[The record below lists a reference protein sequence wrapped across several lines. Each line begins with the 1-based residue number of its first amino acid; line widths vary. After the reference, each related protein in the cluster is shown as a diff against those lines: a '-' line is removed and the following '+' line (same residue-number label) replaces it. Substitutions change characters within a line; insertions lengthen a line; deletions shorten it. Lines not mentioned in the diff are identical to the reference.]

1 MGPIL
6 GPGAIAWGPGP
17 HFSGGTAQ
25 IGPQGAPS
33 CRRVMKG
40 AASLP
45 AFLRRLSRPR
55 RPAALGGKKLGAKF
69 APCPVG
75 MPVGLL
81 PGPLLAVT
89 KERSTSACCSGKD
102 VFFLANSACCVVLL
116 SFAAE
121 RACGA
126 GEAAALD
133 LLKHSATDENK
144 PATRIAQEARDA
156 REAREAREAR
166 AARAAREARAARA
179 RARDR
184 AAQPRR
190 AAAKEGQCLLSFPA
204 FPVFPVSALVFF
216 LFPSPSAGNQPAWS
230 SKGPGGGSRT

>member
-6 GPGAIAWGPGP
+6 GPGANERGAAP

-33 CRRVMKG
+33 CRRVIKG

-69 APCPVG
+69 APCPAG

-81 PGPLLAVT
+81 PGPLLAAT

-144 PATRIAQEARDA
+144 PATRIAREARDA

-204 FPVFPVSALVFF
+204 FPAFPVSALVFF

>member
-33 CRRVMKG
+33 CRRVIKG

-69 APCPVG
+69 APCPAG

-81 PGPLLAVT
+81 PGPLLAAT

-126 GEAAALD
+126 REAAALD

-144 PATRIAQEARDA
+144 PATR
-156 REAREAREAR
+156 
-166 AARAAREARAARA
+166 
-179 RARDR
+179 
-184 AAQPRR
+184 
-190 AAAKEGQCLLSFPA
+190 S
-204 FPVFPVSALVFF
+204 
-216 LFPSPSAGNQPAWS
+216 
-230 SKGPGGGSRT
+230 T